1 MFFHWRHSDGAYYFH
16 LNRLAGGEHANKE
29 IMDKRTQTSVP
40 KKDISP
46 LLWGLAFGIAF
57 GFLLQKGGATKY
69 DVIIGQL
76 LLTDFTVLK
85 IMLSAVL
92 TGMIG
97 IHAMKALG
105 WVELYPKSGSAGMNI
120 IGGLIFGVGFA
131 VLGYCPGTIAG
142 AIGNGT
148 LDALVGGLAGILIG
162 SGLFA
167 ALYPRLSQGI
177 LMKGDFGDLTFPR
190 LFKVNDWVIVIP
202 AATLIFIVLYWLE
215 RAGL

>member
-1 MFFHWRHSDGAYYFH
+1 MLAIKSKNISGK
-16 LNRLAGGEHANKE
+16 NR
-29 IMDKRTQTSVP
+29 
-40 KKDISP
+40 SP
-46 LLWGLAFGIAF
+46 LIWGLVFGILF

-69 DVIIGQL
+69 DVIVGQL

-97 IHAMKALG
+97 IYLMKTLG
-105 WVELYPKSGSAGMNI
+105 WVELSPKSGSMGSNI

-142 AIGNGT
+142 AIGNGY

-162 SGLFA
+162 TALFA
-167 ALYPRLSQGI
+167 ALYPRLKNGI
-177 LMKGDFGDLTFPR
+177 LKKGDFGNVTLPQ
-190 LFKVNDWVIVIP
+190 LFKVNDWVVVVP
-202 AATLIFIVLYWLE
+202 VAGLIFLLLVWLE
-215 RAGL
+215 RVGL

>member
-1 MFFHWRHSDGAYYFH
+1 MQTGKS
-16 LNRLAGGEHANKE
+16 
-29 IMDKRTQTSVP
+29 MDERMQTSVP
-40 KKDISP
+40 KKDISS
-46 LLWGLAFGIAF
+46 LLWGCAFGIVF

-69 DVIIGQL
+69 DVIVGQL

-92 TGMIG
+92 VGMIG
-97 IHAMKALG
+97 IYAMKTLG
-105 WVELYPKSGSAGMNI
+105 WVKLDPKSGSAGKNV

-142 AIGNGT
+142 AMSNGA
-148 LDALVGGLAGILIG
+148 LDALVGGLAGILVG

-167 ALYPRLSQGI
+167 ALYPRLKQGI
-177 LMKGDFGDLTFPR
+177 LMKGDFGDLTLPR

-202 AATLIFIVLYWLE
+202 AATLISFVLFWLE